1 MSYNASHTPYNQSSE
16 VRVSMM
22 DSATPPA
29 IAQGVDKNGLLLGR
43 WRRGICSSS
52 FEHPVP
58 NTLMSFFCPGVSFA
72 QISARL
78 GLLSYSYV
86 MLYFIL
92 LYALCITAAVTKNHV
107 VIAICVF
114 LSLVLLYSHMR
125 LRWRIRQLFSIPGS
139 ILEDFI
145 YATFLGCFSIS
156 QMAMHVESYVPGDC
170 TFSARATLP
179 GYRSLN

>member
-1 MSYNASHTPYNQSSE
+1 
-16 VRVSMM
+16 M

-52 FEHPVP
+52 IEHLVP
-58 NTLMSFFCPGVSFA
+58 NTLMSFICPGVSLA

-86 MLYFIL
+86 VLYFVL
-92 LYALCITAAVTKNHV
+92 LYALCIAAAATKNSV
-107 VIAICVF
+107 LVAICIF
-114 LSLVLLYSHMR
+114 LSLIVLYSHMR

-145 YATFLGCFSIS
+145 YTTFLGSFSMC
-156 QMAMHVESYVPGDC
+156 QLAAHVESYVPGDC
-170 TFSARATLP
+170 TFSPRATLP
-179 GYRSLN
+179 GYHY